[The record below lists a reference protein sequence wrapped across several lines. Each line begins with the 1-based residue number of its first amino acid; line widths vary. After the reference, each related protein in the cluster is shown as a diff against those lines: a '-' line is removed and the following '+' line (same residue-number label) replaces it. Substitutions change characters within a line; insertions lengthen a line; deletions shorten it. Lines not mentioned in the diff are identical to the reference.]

1 MKRSFIIALTAA
13 AATMA
18 ATIAFAQMAPTKTGD
33 STKGKVLTNDSGMTL
48 YVFDKD
54 SAGKSACNGPCAGNW
69 PPLTAAATAK
79 PMGNYSVITRDDGT
93 KQWAYKG
100 RPLYAW
106 KNDKKP
112 GDITGDGFL
121 NGAWHAAQP

>member
-1 MKRSFIIALTAA
+1 MRNTFILAIAAITTAA
-13 AATMA
+13 TV
-18 ATIAFAQMAPTKTGD
+18 AFAQMAPTKTGD
-33 STKGKVLTNDSGMTL
+33 SAKGKVLTNDKGMTL

-54 SAGKSACNGPCAGNW
+54 SGGKSACNGPCTGNW
-69 PPLTAAATAK
+69 PPLTATAGAMA
-79 PMGNYSVITRDDGT
+79 MGNYSIITRDDGG

-121 NGAWHAAQP
+121 DGAWHVAQP

>member
-1 MKRSFIIALTAA
+1 MKRAIIVTLAA
-13 AATMA
+13 AATLVTSLA
-18 ATIAFAQMAPTKTGD
+18 VAQMAPTKTGE
-33 STKGKVLTNDSGMTL
+33 SAKGKVLTNDAGMTL

-54 SAGKSACNGPCAGNW
+54 SGGKSACTGPCAGNW
-69 PPLTAAATAK
+69 PPLAATASAM
-79 PMGNYSVITRDDGT
+79 PMGDFTIITRDDGT

-121 NGAWHAAQP
+121 DGAWHAAQP